1 MVVLK
6 PLPPPP
12 PQTQPQSQFNQSP
25 NRPAPPPPPPAS
37 QVAFTHRNE
46 EEKDGISQQLILL
59 LKAEARKLARK
70 VARGVGLG

>member
-25 NRPAPPPPPPAS
+25 NRPLLPPPAS

>member
-25 NRPAPPPPPPAS
+25 NRAAPPPQPPVS

>member
-25 NRPAPPPPPPAS
+25 NCPPPPPAS